1 MARFGFASHSS
12 VVLKNQIKL
21 SVSTFFR
28 FRRTFQKKEE
38 EKEKISSPCGFFFFS
53 NVFLVTR
60 PSSFLS
66 LVDFLPPSVFRRI
79 FQRNCVDF
87 FFTPR
92 QKKTEKRKKTDADD
106 KRTLS
111 AFFWSFFLVFFSS
124 LVGYHKIPFGFT
136 WLHQV
141 VLGFTEFYWVLLC
154 FFLVFTGFH
163 KVSLGFAEFYW
174 VFTRLVCLLLGSTGF
189 Y

>member
-60 PSSFLS
+60 PSSFFKVWWIFFHRPSSGAFSKGIALIFFS
-66 LVDFLPPSVFRRI
+66 RHDKKNREKKKDGCRRQTDPFCVFLEV
-79 FQRNCVDF
+79 
-87 FFTPR
+87 
-92 QKKTEKRKKTDADD
+92 
-106 KRTLS
+106 
-111 AFFWSFFLVFFSS
+111 FFWLFFSS
-124 LVGYHKIPFGFT
+124 LVGYHRIPFGFT
-136 WLHQV
+136 WLHRV
-141 VLGFTEFYWVLLC
+141 VLGFTGFYWVLL
-154 FFLVFTGFH
+154 GFPRRCQC
-163 KVSLGFAEFYW
+163 LGTLQVMPRLLSSWVTEFH
-174 VFTRLVCLLLGSTGF
+174 
-189 Y
+189 